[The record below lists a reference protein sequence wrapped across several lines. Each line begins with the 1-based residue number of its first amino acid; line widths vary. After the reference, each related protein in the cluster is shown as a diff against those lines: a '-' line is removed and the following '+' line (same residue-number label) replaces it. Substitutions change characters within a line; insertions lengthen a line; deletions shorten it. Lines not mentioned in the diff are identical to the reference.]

1 MKFPTQTSPHL
12 EANQDVARVMNQ
24 VMIALLPGTI
34 VAIWLMGWGVL
45 FNVGLAVLTALVV
58 EAVMLWLRARPIRP
72 ALQDHSAI
80 VLAWILALCLPNLA
94 PWWIPVVG
102 SLMAVMLAKQLYGG
116 VGFNLFNPAMVGYVI
131 VLVSFPEM
139 MTRWGVDLSVYA
151 NQLSFSQTA
160 SWMFSGTLPAGMAI
174 DGLTK
179 ATPLDALR
187 AEVAVDGSIS
197 SVTTSIFNPSESWN
211 LWLNLAFLAGG
222 VWLLL
227 TRTIRW
233 HIPVATIAGVVLTSG
248 LLWLIDPSRFADPG
262 FHLLAGAV
270 IFGAFFVAT
279 DPVTSSTTP
288 VGRLIFG
295 FGVGM
300 LAVLIRAFGNYP
312 DGVAFAVLLM
322 NMAVPLI
329 DYYTQPRAFGR
340 KNRGAS

>member
-1 MKFPTQTSPHL
+1 MKFPVQTSPHV
-12 EANQDVARVMNQ
+12 EANQDVARVMDQ
-24 VMIALLPGTI
+24 VIIALLPGTL
-34 VAIWLMGWGVL
+34 VAIWFMGWGVL

-72 ALQDHSAI
+72 ALNDHSAI

-94 PWWIPVVG
+94 PWWLSVVG
-102 SLMAVMLAKQLYGG
+102 SLMAVMVAKQLYGG
-116 VGFNLFNPAMVGYVI
+116 IGFNLFNPAMVGYVI
-131 VLVSFPEM
+131 LLVSFPEM
-139 MTRWGVDLSVYA
+139 MTRWGVGIAPYA
-151 NQLSFSQTA
+151 DQLTLTQTA
-160 SWMFSGTLPAGMAI
+160 AWMFAGQLPAGMMI

-179 ATPLDALR
+179 ATPLDAVRTEL
-187 AEVAVDGSIS
+187 AVNGHIG
-197 SVTTSIFNPSESWN
+197 SVTASIFDPSVSWN

-222 VWLLL
+222 IWLLI

-233 HIPVATIAGVVLTSG
+233 HIPVATIAGVVITSG
-248 LLWLIDPSRFADPG
+248 FLWLIDPSRFADPG

-288 VGRLIFG
+288 VGRLVFG

-300 LAVLIRAFGNYP
+300 FAVLIRAFGNYP
-312 DGVAFAVLLM
+312 DGVAFAILLM

-329 DYYTQPRAFGR
+329 DYYTQPRAFGH
-340 KNRGAS
+340 KKRG